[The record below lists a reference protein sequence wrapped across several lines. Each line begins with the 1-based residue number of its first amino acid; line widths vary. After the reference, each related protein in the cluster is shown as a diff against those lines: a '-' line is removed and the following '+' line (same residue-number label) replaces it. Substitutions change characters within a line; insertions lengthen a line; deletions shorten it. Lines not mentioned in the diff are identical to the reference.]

1 MFRRGAGL
9 SRNDSDSARSTVK
22 QGIFFAVRAIVSVL
36 LVWWLFSRIDL
47 TPVAEAAGR
56 MSAGPMIAAFIVTV
70 LATVVLA
77 LRWLA
82 VSRVL
87 KMPLAAGRAM
97 WLTFVGLFFSQVLPS
112 TIGGDVVR
120 VAILRRDGISI
131 EQAAVTVILDRLSA
145 LVALLVVVGFSV
157 PTLFALIDDPVARW
171 SMPAAVLLGAVGIVV
186 LIALGS
192 RLGVVVGRWRFL
204 RPFVALGRGTYDLA
218 RSGSRLLL
226 VVTLALALLAGTVL
240 VIWLIAESIAADLS
254 LLHCIVLVPPVIL
267 ISMIP
272 ISIAGWGVREGAMV
286 VALGFVDVP
295 AADALVISLAFGI
308 LLIAA
313 GLPGGVLWLLS
324 GQRVRPENS

>member
-145 LVALLVVVGFSV
+145 LVALLVVVGFRCRRCS
-157 PTLFALIDDPVARW
+157 P
-171 SMPAAVLLGAVGIVV
+171 
-186 LIALGS
+186 
-192 RLGVVVGRWRFL
+192 
-204 RPFVALGRGTYDLA
+204 
-218 RSGSRLLL
+218 
-226 VVTLALALLAGTVL
+226 
-240 VIWLIAESIAADLS
+240 
-254 LLHCIVLVPPVIL
+254 
-267 ISMIP
+267 
-272 ISIAGWGVREGAMV
+272 
-286 VALGFVDVP
+286 
-295 AADALVISLAFGI
+295 
-308 LLIAA
+308 
-313 GLPGGVLWLLS
+313 
-324 GQRVRPENS
+324 